1 MTAEVAAALRRVGA
15 VMVAPGVYEGRLST
29 GQVVLV
35 SEPATTWGICSCCG
49 DLMAVAPEKTICEW
63 CEVAR

>member
-1 MTAEVAAALRRVGA
+1 MTADVAAALATIGA
-15 VMVAPGVYEGRLST
+15 VLVAPGVYEGRLST

-35 SEPATTWGICSCCG
+35 TEPATTWTTCSSCG
-49 DLMAVAPEKTICEW
+49 DLVAAAPEKTLCDW